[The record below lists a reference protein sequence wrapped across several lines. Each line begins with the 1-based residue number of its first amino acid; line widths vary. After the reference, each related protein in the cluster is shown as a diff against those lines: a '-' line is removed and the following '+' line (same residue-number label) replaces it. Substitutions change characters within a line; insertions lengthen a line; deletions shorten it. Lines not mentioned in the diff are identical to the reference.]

1 MLRSHRTA
9 TALGFAVAFL
19 WGMTFLS
26 IKVALTGLSPMT
38 LALSRFMVASAL
50 LPLIA
55 FLLKEKL
62 AVRPRDLPLLA
73 AAGLVGVTL
82 YFFFE
87 NNGILRLSASES
99 SLIIGAIPVVT
110 ILAER
115 AIFGTKHGL
124 RVYTGVIASF
134 AGVALIVTQSKGGA
148 SSLPGY
154 LFMGGAALSWVAY
167 TFLTKP
173 LSGKYG
179 LLAVTFWQI
188 FFGMLGCIPFALY
201 ENLTAGAGKTVV
213 ASSLSAG
220 QASALPA
227 AASNLLPVMPPASP
241 LAVWLN
247 VLYLG
252 IFASAI
258 GYWFYVITLETLGA
272 AKSSVFINLIPVVSV
287 VAAYILLGE
296 RLGPTQLAGGLVAVA
311 GVFLATAP
319 ERSAPA
325 RPMRS

>member
-1 MLRSHRTA
+1 MLRSNGAA

-19 WGMTFLS
+19 WGMTFIS

-38 LALSRFMVASAL
+38 LALSRFIVASAL
-50 LPLIA
+50 LPAIA
-55 FLLKEKL
+55 WLLKEKL
-62 AVRPRDLPLLA
+62 AVRPRDLPILA

-99 SLIIGAIPVVT
+99 SLIIGAIPVLT

-115 AIFGTKHGL
+115 FIYGARHGT
-124 RVYTGVIASF
+124 RVYAGILLSF
-134 AGVALIVTQSKGGA
+134 AGVALIVTQSSGGK

-154 LFMGGAALSWVAY
+154 LFMAGAALSWVAY

-188 FFGMLGCIPFALY
+188 FFGMLGCVPFAIL
-201 ENLTAGAGKTVV
+201 ENTGTNVRAI
-213 ASSLSAG
+213 SL
-220 QASALPA
+220 
-227 AASNLLPVMPPASP
+227 PPE
-241 LAVWLN
+241 VWLN

-258 GYWFYVITLETLGA
+258 GYWFYVITLEKLGA
-272 AKSSVFINLIPVVSV
+272 SKSSVFINLIPVVSV

-296 RLGPTQLAGGLVAVA
+296 RLAPTQFAGGIVAVA
-311 GVFLATAP
+311 GVFLATAT
-319 ERSAPA
+319 ERKR
-325 RPMRS
+325 RPTGEYKQ

>member
-1 MLRSHRTA
+1 MIRSNGAA

-19 WGMTFLS
+19 WGMTFIS
-26 IKVALTGLSPMT
+26 IKVALSGLSPMT
-38 LALSRFMVASAL
+38 LALSRFIVASAL
-50 LPLIA
+50 LPLMA
-55 FLLKEKL
+55 FFIKEKL
-62 AVRPRDLPLLA
+62 SVRPRDLPVLA

-99 SLIIGAIPVVT
+99 SLIIGAIPVLT

-115 AIFGTKHGL
+115 FIYGARHGK
-124 RVYTGVIASF
+124 RVYAGIILSF
-134 AGVALIVTQSKGGA
+134 AGVALIVTRSSGGS

-188 FFGMLGCIPFALY
+188 FFGMLGCIPFAIL
-201 ENLTAGAGKTVV
+201 ENFKADAR
-213 ASSLSAG
+213 AISL
-220 QASALPA
+220 
-227 AASNLLPVMPPASP
+227 PP
-241 LAVWLN
+241 AVWLN

-258 GYWFYVITLETLGA
+258 GYWFYVITLERLGA
-272 AKSSVFINLIPVVSV
+272 SKSSVFINLIPLVSV
-287 VAAYILLGE
+287 AAAYILLGE
-296 RLGPTQLAGGLVAVA
+296 RLGPEQLAGGFVAIA
-311 GVFLATAP
+311 GVFLATAA
-319 ERSAPA
+319 ERKP
-325 RPMRS
+325 RSKGGTA